1 MSRLKVRPGTETNIT
16 VSASTTTTTR
26 GHSQDPMRMVKQ
38 VETAEDVPLS
48 VKQPVA
54 DAIQES
60 VATTIEQFLQSMERR
75 AFHMARMATGSR
87 DDALDIVQDAM
98 FKLVEK
104 YSANH
109 ASEWRPLF
117 YRILNSKITDYYRR
131 NAVKNRLIS
140 LASFGMKVGDN
151 GADLIDRAAGRNTE
165 GPEYGVAREL
175 QMKILSRAVAQLPG
189 RQREAFMLRCW
200 DGMSTA
206 LTAETMG
213 CSEGSVKTH
222 YSRAMHSLRASL
234 EDYRY
239 EEDFRYD

>member
-1 MSRLKVRPGTETNIT
+1 
-16 VSASTTTTTR
+16 
-26 GHSQDPMRMVKQ
+26 MVKH
-38 VETAEDVPLS
+38 VDTAEDAHLS
-48 VKQPVA
+48 VQQPVA
-54 DAIQES
+54 DVKQES
-60 VATTIEQFLQSMERR
+60 VAISIEQFLQSMERR

-104 YSANH
+104 YSTNH
-109 ASEWRPLF
+109 ACEWRPLL

-140 LASFGMKVGDN
+140 LASFGMKASDN
-151 GADLIDRAAGRNTE
+151 GADLIDRAAGRSTE

-206 LTAETMG
+206 LTAKTMG

>member
-1 MSRLKVRPGTETNIT
+1 
-16 VSASTTTTTR
+16 
-26 GHSQDPMRMVKQ
+26 MVKQ
-38 VETAEDVPLS
+38 VDTAKNAHLS
-48 VKQPVA
+48 AQPPEK
-54 DAIQES
+54 DDSQES
-60 VATTIEQFLQSMERR
+60 MVTTIEQFLQSMERR
-75 AFHMARMATGSR
+75 AFHMAKMATGSR

-140 LASFGMKVGDN
+140 LASFGMKAGDN
-151 GADLIDRAAGRNTE
+151 GADLIDRATGRSTE

-200 DGMSTA
+200 DGMSTT

>member
-1 MSRLKVRPGTETNIT
+1 MTT
-16 VSASTTTTTR
+16 VSFGSAIADLSSAAAWPVPAPVYLAPKGNR
-26 GHSQDPMRMVKQ
+26 SMRDKPIIDHGAV
-38 VETAEDVPLS
+38 DSIDL
-48 VKQPVA
+48 
-54 DAIQES
+54 
-60 VATTIEQFLQSMERR
+60 FLRSIERR
-75 AFHMARMATGSR
+75 AFHMAKMATGSR

-109 ASEWRPLF
+109 NSEWRPLF

-140 LASFGMKVGDN
+140 LASFGMKASDD
-151 GADLIDRAAGRNTE
+151 GADLIDRAVGRKTE
-165 GPEYGVAREL
+165 EPEYGATREL
-175 QMKILSRAVAQLPG
+175 QIKILSRAIAKLPA

-200 DGMSTA
+200 DGMSTTMA
-206 LTAETMG
+206 ANTMG

-222 YSRAMHSLRASL
+222 YSRAMHSLRDSL

-239 EEDFRYD
+239 D